1 MLAELGSFLAGLHWL
16 IHFIILAGMLVVIWL
31 AIRPFGKLR
40 PYSGQLMVLGAIFWM
55 GLLFFVISYSF
66 PVPRFGG
73 GVTEAGTI
81 PRVWFYVLV
90 PATLIALI
98 QIIRGKDD
106 PDPKWGNVKLVAII
120 FATLVI
126 SVGLFNI
133 IGYYISSAIFI
144 VVTMWMLGS
153 RSKIELI
160 AVPAGWIIF
169 SYFIFARLLYVRL
182 PVGSI
187 ISGFLS

>member
-1 MLAELGSFLAGLHWL
+1 MTALGNFFAELSWP
-16 IHFIILAGMLVVIWL
+16 IHFLILAVILAVIWF
-31 AIRPFGKLR
+31 AVRPFKKLR

-55 GLLFFVISYSF
+55 GLLFFILSFSF
-66 PVPRFGG
+66 PVPLFGG

-90 PATLIALI
+90 PATLISLF
-98 QIIRGKDD
+98 QIFRGKDD
-106 PDPKWGNVKLVAII
+106 PDPAWGNVRLVAII
-120 FATLVI
+120 LITLVAC
-126 SVGLFNI
+126 VALFNY

-144 VVTMWMLGS
+144 VVTMYMLGS
-153 RSKIELI
+153 RSKVELI
-160 AVPAGWIIF
+160 AVPLGWVVF